1 MAILDRRDTHSIGNF
16 KGPIIIAMSA
26 LAFAGDTSAG
36 QPSGRSG
43 SEALHQ
49 KMMQGAKDMQAMQM
63 TGDVDHD
70 FITMMRKHHQDGI
83 AMAEVELKQGK
94 DPQAK
99 EMARRI
105 IESQKKDLADFERW
119 LSEHQQQ
126 GVGGGGTQGTGGETP

>member
-1 MAILDRRDTHSIGNF
+1 MGKMLKVVMAAGTLG
-16 KGPIIIAMSA
+16 MSA
-26 LAFAGDTSAG
+26 VAFAGDSSSGPASAK
-36 QPSGRSG
+36 SGA
-43 SEALHQ
+43 EALHQ
-49 KMMQGAKDMQAMQM
+49 KMMQGAKDMQSMKM

-105 IESQKKDLADFERW
+105 IESQKKDLADFESW
-119 LSEHQQQ
+119 LSQHLQQA
-126 GVGGGGTQGTGGETP
+126 VGGGGTP